1 MAANDSPSDPKGPI
15 VFRPSELIGFV
26 GAGMAGAAYVPQ
38 IWHLAKTRC
47 SAGVS
52 KLAFAVWLAASVL
65 MTVHAVAIGAAVFIA
80 LGVIQVVATSL
91 VVVYTM
97 RYEGSPC
104 PTHVHAPAV

>member
-1 MAANDSPSDPKGPI
+1 M
-15 VFRPSELIGFV
+15 FRPSELIGFV

-52 KLAFAVWLAASVL
+52 RLAFAVWLAASIL

-80 LGVIQVVATSL
+80 LGLIQVVATSL
-91 VVVYTM
+91 VVVYTV
-97 RYEGSPC
+97 RYDGSAC
-104 PTHVHAPAV
+104 SMHVHGVAVAAPGSGEW